1 MATKTKKAVPSF
13 KGLDALLVAV
23 VAAEGAEAERENTY
37 LKQEVLRVKGMPSN
51 PQGQP
56 NRSRDGATL
65 EQLDE
70 RIKWNEGRGATA
82 DGVAKT
88 VRGNLDKMLKEAKA
102 VTADDVVAKRRG
114 VDGAWTQAWRAVEL
128 KNADKFHDPEA
139 RRLFTEA
146 LNSVLEA

>member
-102 VTADDVVAKRRG
+102 VTADDVVAVVK
-114 VDGAWTQAWRAVEL
+114 AWRAVEL